1 MPSHLY
7 PLLAKCE
14 SLAQRIVHE
23 WGWWTGLVQGNASR
37 EDAVGWQRVG
47 YKLQACRLAGCLDL
61 STPFSA
67 FWARF
72 ARDVATSLL

>member
-47 YKLQACRLAGCLDL
+47 YKL
-61 STPFSA
+61 
-67 FWARF
+67 
-72 ARDVATSLL
+72 